1 MEKVNLAAKFALFS
15 DHWSPKIAGE
25 LNDSYVKLAKVQ
37 GEFFWHR
44 HADEDE
50 MFLIHKGTLTL
61 RLRGGDVIL
70 HPGEFY
76 IVPKG
81 VEHCPYAEEE
91 VEMLLLEPKTTLNS
105 GNVVNER
112 TVAQLERI
120 LTET

>member
-1 MEKVNLAAKFALFS
+1 MEKVNLEAKFALFS

-37 GEFFWHR
+37 GEFFWHI
-44 HADEDE
+44 HENEDE

-61 RLRGGDVIL
+61 RLREGDVVL

-76 IVPKG
+76 IVPRG